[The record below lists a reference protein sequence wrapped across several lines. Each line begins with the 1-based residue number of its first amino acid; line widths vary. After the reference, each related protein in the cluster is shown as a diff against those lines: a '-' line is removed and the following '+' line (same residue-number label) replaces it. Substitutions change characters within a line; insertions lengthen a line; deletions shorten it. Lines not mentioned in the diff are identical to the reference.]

1 MKRQPTRLI
10 KTTVHHHTRNKF
22 TINPYPFDLIVICV
36 CYPEHPVHLICANIQ
51 RILQPG
57 SLPRSV
63 NVTKN
68 RAAFTDNRPHGTG
81 LNINFAHGRRAGI
94 DAIQTVKEQGQAT
107 WLRKCRHAGRAIQQ
121 AFLATARDDFYR
133 IFDQGET
140 PDLMQTRHGDVQ
152 LAVL

>member
-57 SLPRSV
+57 NLPRSV

-68 RAAFTDNRPHGTG
+68 RAAFTDNRPHGTA
-81 LNINFAHGRRAGI
+81 LNINFAQGRRSGI

-107 WLRKCRHAGRAIQQ
+107 WLRKNYLQTEQGFVTICQVDQQ
-121 AFLATARDDFYR
+121 
-133 IFDQGET
+133 G
-140 PDLMQTRHGDVQ
+140 TRPITYGQQNKANKIWNV
-152 LAVL
+152 